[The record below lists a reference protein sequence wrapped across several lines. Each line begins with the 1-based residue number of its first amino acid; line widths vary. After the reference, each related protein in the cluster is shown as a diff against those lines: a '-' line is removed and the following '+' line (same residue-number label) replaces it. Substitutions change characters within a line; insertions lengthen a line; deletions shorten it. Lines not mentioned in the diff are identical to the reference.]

1 MGEKVPQLVPLNDRE
16 IRAARMEAEGV
27 VMREIASAVG
37 VHRKTLYRWRDKPA
51 YVAFVRDLRAD
62 TQRAARLTLEAGA
75 TEAARKI
82 LQLVRSDDDRI
93 ALAAATT
100 LLDRTGHPKTERREI
115 LQAIA
120 ARVVTEPAD
129 AVIDLDEAMAGGG
142 RDD

>member
-1 MGEKVPQLVPLNDRE
+1 
-16 IRAARMEAEGV
+16 
-27 VMREIASAVG
+27 MREIASAVG

-93 ALAAATT
+93 ALAAATP
-100 LLDRTGHPKTERREI
+100 LLDRTGHPKTGRREI
-115 LQAIA
+115 MQAIA